1 MAHEL
6 DITNGVA
13 SFASARVH
21 AWHRLGTVLPNTM
34 TAQEALDAAHL
45 SNWDVRKMPLFIQPE
60 DQLTVDGVTRPN
72 RIVVPEKYATVRTN
86 PIDQAI
92 EPLGVVGKAYECIQ
106 NEEHTD
112 LLDTLVD
119 ESGAHFETAGA
130 LNGGRAVFASLKLPK
145 TMSIRGHNGEDVT
158 DTYIVAVN
166 SHDGSSAFRLM
177 VTPVR
182 VVCQNTLSAAIGR
195 AQAQFSIRHTSNA
208 KQNIALARQALGMT
222 FKFTEQFEAEAQ
234 KMVARELAV
243 WEAEK
248 VIADV
253 FRLKDGD
260 QITDRTKKNNAEK
273 TGVVMK
279 LWTDAPTQENLRGTA
294 YGLYNAITE
303 YTDHFAPV
311 YAQGNHDEIRA
322 ARVAKGGD
330 VIRIKNAAFADLSKL
345 ARV

>member
-1 MAHEL
+1 MGHNL

-13 SFASARVH
+13 SFASARVP
-21 AWHRLGTVLPNTM
+21 AWHALGVVLPDLM
-34 TAQEALDAAHL
+34 TARQALDAAHL
-45 SNWDVRKMPLFIQPE
+45 SNWDVRKMPLFVQPE
-60 DQLTVDGVTRPN
+60 PELTVDGVTRPN
-72 RIVVPEKYATVRTN
+72 PIIVPEKYATVRTN
-86 PIDQAI
+86 PINGAI
-92 EPLGVVGKAYECIQ
+92 EPLGTVGKAYECIQ

-119 ESGAHFETAGA
+119 ESGAHFETSGA
-130 LNGGRAVFASLKLPK
+130 LNGGRAVFVSLKLPK
-145 TMSIRGHNGEDVT
+145 TMSIQGHNGEDVT

-182 VVCQNTLSAAIGR
+182 VVCQNTLSAAIR
-195 AQAQFSIRHTSNA
+195 SSQAQFSIRHTSNA

-222 FKFTEQFEAEAQ
+222 FKFTETFEAEAQ
-234 KMVARELAV
+234 QMVARELAV

-260 QITDRTKKNNAEK
+260 DTTDRTKRNNADK
-273 TGVVMK
+273 TGMVMK

-311 YAQGNHDEIRA
+311 YGDGDHTLMRA
-322 ARVAKGGD
+322 NRVAKGGE
-330 VIRIKNAAFADLSKL
+330 VTRIKNTAFADLSKL